1 MPNFRRVPNSYW
13 LHTADNY
20 KGSFF
25 DHHGN
30 SRSSYLRM
38 NILQMRRW
46 NMNENQIDVFNHY
59 SMPVYRGVFLHGV
72 EPSPSKR
79 AVKEVRSCNAPP
91 QVHYQDIHGY
101 HTWFIV
107 FQGLLSFIEQ
117 RTKWKLNHPLNTS
130 LFRLHF
136 IKAHGYTGR
145 EKLALTKLEGL
156 ILQATQLLHS
166 WPGRRA

>member
-1 MPNFRRVPNSYW
+1 MPNFWRVPNSYW

-25 DHHGN
+25 ENHGN
-30 SRSSYLRM
+30 SISSYLRM

-59 SMPVYRGVFLHGV
+59 SMPVYRGAFLLEV

-117 RTKWKLNHPLNTS
+117 RTKWKLNHPPNTS
-130 LFRLHF
+130 LFTDF
-136 IKAHGYTGR
+136 ILLKHT
-145 EKLALTKLEGL
+145 
-156 ILQATQLLHS
+156 ATPDERS
-166 WPGRRA
+166 